1 MIDLG
6 VEHFVQPKK
15 VTKKIEKQRVGYL
28 PFQLVAPLEVAAE
41 SWEFCLTG
49 PKYRVSGLKI

>member
-28 PFQLVAPLEVAAE
+28 PFQLVAPLEVPAE
-41 SWEFCLTG
+41 SWEFCLTD
-49 PKYRVSGLKI
+49 PKY